1 MSHDPFAPVVLPEP
15 GASNSGN
22 GRTIAIVV
30 AAVVVAALLVAGVIG
45 AVWMLNRDGDGLAA
59 AASATPTPEE
69 SVSPSPTPEATEE
82 PTSPSPT
89 PEVTEDPT
97 GPSPTPEVDQPEIN
111 PSAGPEVDQDGLAR
125 AEALGFS
132 PVAYE
137 MDIDEID
144 EYYTELQTSL
154 KLFEDLIPA
163 TEEGA
168 EYVHAFKIVIADHK
182 AAARFGSAFE
192 GESRDEFAAIELQ
205 FLAVS
210 DMDVDITITNS
221 DGSVFRHE
229 GKAPKPVD

>member
-1 MSHDPFAPVVLPEP
+1 MSHDPFTPVVSPEP

-45 AVWMLNRDGDGLAA
+45 AVWLVSRDGNGVGA

-69 SVSPSPTPEATEE
+69 SLSPSPTPEESVSPTPAVSEV

-89 PEVTEDPT
+89 PD
-97 GPSPTPEVDQPEIN
+97 VDQPETN
-111 PSAGPEVDQDGLAR
+111 PSAEPEVDQDGLAR

-137 MDIDEID
+137 MGIEEID

-229 GKAPKPVD
+229 GTAPKPVD